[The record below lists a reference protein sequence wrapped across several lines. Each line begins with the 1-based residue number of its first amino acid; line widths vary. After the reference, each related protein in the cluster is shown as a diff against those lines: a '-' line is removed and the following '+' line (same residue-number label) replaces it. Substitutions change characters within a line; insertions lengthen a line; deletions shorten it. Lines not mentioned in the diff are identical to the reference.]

1 MRAMR
6 AEGFS
11 GCKDLK
17 LVEIPKPAVSDGRVL
32 VRITAAG
39 VSPLDHTI
47 LSGGH
52 PRAKAPLILGNEGA
66 GVVEVPGESSF
77 PVGAR
82 VMFTGPYG
90 VVEDGTY
97 SEWVAVR
104 GEDLCLVP
112 DNIDDA
118 TAGSMPVA
126 YLAAQITLTQ
136 AGFEP
141 GKTVL
146 APAIG
151 GAVGNAVTQLAR
163 TRGAG
168 KAISTT
174 TNPAKAAQARALGFD
189 DVIDLSAE
197 SLADGVARLT
207 GGRGVDVVIESVGGA
222 LTGHALA
229 TLALNGVLTSL
240 GYSAGRK
247 TTIDVTDLIWK
258 RASVSG
264 FALAAQSHGTKAAAW
279 ATILPLL
286 TSGQVNPIVERT
298 YRLGEAAEALRH
310 LIENRPFGRVELV
323 GQSVAAYESI
333 TYSTRSS
340 VT

>member
-6 AEGFS
+6 ADSFTGY
-11 GCKDLK
+11 GGLK
-17 LVEIPKPAVSDGRVL
+17 LAEIPKPVLTDGRVL

-39 VSPLDHTI
+39 VTPLDHTI
-47 LSGGH
+47 LSGGY
-52 PRAKAPLILGNEGA
+52 PRATPPLILGNEGA
-66 GVVEVPGESSF
+66 GVVEDPGDSSF

-82 VMFTGPYG
+82 VMFAGPYG
-90 VVEDGTY
+90 VFEDGTY

-104 GEDLCLVP
+104 GEDLCPIP
-112 DNIDDA
+112 DKIDDA
-118 TAGSMPVA
+118 TAGGMPVA
-126 YLAAQITLTQ
+126 YLTAQITLTQ

-163 TRGAG
+163 AQGAG

-174 TNPAKAAQARALGFD
+174 TNPAKAEQARALGFD
-189 DVIDLSAE
+189 DVIDLSTE
-197 SLADGVARLT
+197 SLADAVGRIT
-207 GGRGVDVVIESVGGA
+207 GGRGVDIVIESVGGA

-229 TLALNGVLTSL
+229 TLGLNGVLTSL
-240 GYSAGRK
+240 GYSAGRT

-258 RASVSG
+258 RARMNG
-264 FALAAQSHGTKAAAW
+264 FALAAQSHSTKAATW

-286 TSGQVNPIVERT
+286 TSGQVKPIVERT

-310 LIENRPFGRVELV
+310 LIEDRPFGRVVLA
-323 GQSVAAYESI
+323 G
-333 TYSTRSS
+333 
-340 VT
+340 